1 MQGSAEESAT
11 AAICGEGYGM
21 NQQYVYTKDALE
33 SIYQCVQHISMC
45 ASMACVLLIILIVIT
60 LIKGK

>member
-1 MQGSAEESAT
+1 
-11 AAICGEGYGM
+11 M